1 MGVSVN
7 GKVRGTLE
15 IEKDADDEIVKE
27 KALVLEGVVRN
38 IEGKKIVKII
48 VVKNRIVNI
57 VVA

>member
-27 KALVLEGVVRN
+27 KALALEGVVRN